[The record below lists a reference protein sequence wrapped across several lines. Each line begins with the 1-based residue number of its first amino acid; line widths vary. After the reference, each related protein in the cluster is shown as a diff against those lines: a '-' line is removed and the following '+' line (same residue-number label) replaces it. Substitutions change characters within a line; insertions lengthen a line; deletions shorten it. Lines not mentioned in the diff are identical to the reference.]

1 MFPSIVFLH
10 VLVALM
16 FLVSTNEAFKL
27 LGMPRFLPKSSPP
40 VASSVAGQQ
49 VTKTTPFLRDLE
61 PIAVPTSRELHS
73 ITDKTFN
80 ENILESE
87 GLAIVFFTR
96 YPFLAIILE
105 HFCCCYYESSL
116 PCF

>member
-1 MFPSIVFLH
+1 MYPSIAALH
-10 VLVALM
+10 FLVALL

-40 VASSVAGQQ
+40 VASSVAGQE
-49 VTKTTPFLRDLE
+49 VTKTTPFLRDIE
-61 PIAVPTSRELHS
+61 PLGVPASRELLS
-73 ITDKTFN
+73 ITDKNFN

-96 YPFLAIILE
+96 YPFLY
-105 HFCCCYYESSL
+105 FVYEML
-116 PCF
+116 FTVI